1 MELFQ
6 VEGFDSES
14 FCGYKQITTFY
25 TDFSI
30 AEHFGEGAINDTF
43 NRAFNEW
50 KHDYKYLTELV
61 MVLNWKLWVHYGRG
75 MDKGISD
82 SQKDNAELAL
92 AKVYDKLWKKA
103 DAYACSHLKGK
114 ELAYFYETTD

>member
-43 NRAFNEW
+43 NRAFN
-50 KHDYKYLTELV
+50 
-61 MVLNWKLWVHYGRG
+61 
-75 MDKGISD
+75 
-82 SQKDNAELAL
+82 
-92 AKVYDKLWKKA
+92 